1 MRPWLLLFCIWGG
14 SATPAAADGAPS
26 LSGSGLFTLPDTST
40 LAPGRFTL
48 GLALDNRDRDPLGL
62 DLFDYAVAWSAGVT
76 PRMETYGRWVVS
88 RVASLPERPVLP
100 PPPLDVIVVSGPA
113 PRRPYYALYPAAPYV
128 NKRGSA
134 RLEAFVPGDA
144 VLGLK
149 LRLRE
154 ARGAR
159 PALAV
164 GAEVKVPLTKE
175 PGDLQSGAGTG
186 AVDAAA
192 RFTAQWRRGRNDL
205 LVSAAYTRTGRPPL
219 GDRLILSGEG
229 GQPRVSDEPL
239 VLPDRLDLGV
249 AVRRVLRPRLAV
261 VVEATTAVDVGR
273 RTATV
278 DAATPVDV
286 VAGVQARFGG
296 ARLGVGLRY
305 HGHSLP
311 SGARRRSPI
320 AGLVD
325 VSGVGGAALAGWL
338 DGVGAGS
345 AVPHLRAGA
354 QRLLVGVPVGVAL
367 PEGARV
373 VPADYAL
380 RSEHQLGFVVVWA
393 WAF

>member
-1 MRPWLLLFCIWGG
+1 MRPWLLLLCLSGP
-14 SATPAAADGAPS
+14 SAAAADGTPS
-26 LSGSGLFTLPDTST
+26 LAGSGALTLPDTST

-62 DLFDYAVAWSAGVT
+62 DLFDYAVTWGVGVT
-76 PRMETYGRWVVS
+76 PRMEAYGRWVVS
-88 RVASLPERPVLP
+88 RVASLPELPVLP
-100 PPPLDVIVVSGPA
+100 PPPLDVIVLSGAA

-164 GAEVKVPLTKE
+164 GAELKVPLTKDL
-175 PGDLQSGAGTG
+175 GDLQSGSGTG
-186 AVDAAA
+186 AFDAAA
-192 RFTAQWRRGRNDL
+192 RLTAQWRRGRHDF
-205 LVSAAYTRTGRPPL
+205 LVSAGYTRTGAPPI
-219 GDRLILSGEG
+219 GDRVILSGAAG
-229 GQPRVSDEPL
+229 AARVSDEPL

-249 AVRRVLRPRLAV
+249 AVRRALRPRLAL
-261 VVEATTAVDVGR
+261 VVEATTALDVGR

-278 DAATPVDV
+278 DAATPIDV

-296 ARLGVGLRY
+296 ARMGLGLRY

-311 SGARRRSPI
+311 SGERRRSPI

-325 VSGVGGAALAGWL
+325 VSGVPDAALMDWLGGIGAGAAA
-338 DGVGAGS
+338 
-345 AVPHLRAGA
+345 PRLRAGS
-354 QRLLVGVPVGVAL
+354 QRLLVGIPAGATL